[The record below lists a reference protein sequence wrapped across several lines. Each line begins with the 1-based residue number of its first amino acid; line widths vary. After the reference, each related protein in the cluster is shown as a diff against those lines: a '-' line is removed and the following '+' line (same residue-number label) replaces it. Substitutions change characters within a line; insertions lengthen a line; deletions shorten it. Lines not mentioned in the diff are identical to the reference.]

1 MPADTQDVT
10 STRDVI
16 IYKTAAHHPT
26 GKSLMRIETIHPM
39 YDPLMYVLIFPFG
52 DKGFEP
58 KCHPLSK
65 TKKGEMCTAK
75 QYYKYRL
82 MPRSGETFNTIHR
95 MGQLFQQY
103 VVDMYAKIE
112 CSRLDYIRYN
122 QNHLHAEL
130 YQGLTD
136 AVENADGQ
144 LDGSQIGKKVIL
156 PSSFTGSPQYQHQL
170 YQDAMAIV

>member
-1 MPADTQDVT
+1 
-10 STRDVI
+10 
-16 IYKTAAHHPT
+16 
-26 GKSLMRIETIHPM
+26 
-39 YDPLMYVLIFPFG
+39 
-52 DKGFEP
+52 
-58 KCHPLSK
+58 
-65 TKKGEMCTAK
+65 
-75 QYYKYRL
+75 

-156 PSSFTGSPQYQHQL
+156 P
-170 YQDAMAIV
+170 